1 MAKTVKQVRAV
12 KMPAVALD
20 AKAASKVVSKVSA
33 KPVSAKPVSAKPV
46 SAKPV
51 SAKPV
56 SAKPVSVKPA
66 SVKQVLAK
74 PGTAKP
80 GTAKP
85 ATAKPATA
93 KPASGKPASAKPAPR
108 PRAKARRGTR
118 AAQEQ
123 AAPAAQL
130 MSNLDL
136 YFQEVKAYSLLT
148 RDEECELARGIHAN
162 DNESLH
168 KLVKANLR
176 FVVSIAKEY
185 AHYGVPLEDLIN
197 EGNLGLLKAAQRFD
211 ETRGFKF
218 ISYAVWWIRQSILA
232 ALANHSKIVRMPLNR
247 ARVLNQIKKASSELQ
262 QKLRRKP
269 EPEEIAKFLGLS
281 VDEVKDTLPL
291 MQDNFFLDDFVG
303 NDEDST
309 YLDFLEDTASEGPD
323 AKVMDDD
330 LNSSIGRMLADLK
343 DREAKVLKLYYGLG
357 TDQELTLEEIG
368 QIMGLTRERIRQIKE
383 EAFEKIRT
391 SKSFKYMQDYAEDH
405 QV

>member
-1 MAKTVKQVRAV
+1 M
-12 KMPAVALD
+12 
-20 AKAASKVVSKVSA
+20 SKELK
-33 KPVSAKPVSAKPV
+33 K
-46 SAKPV
+46 
-51 SAKPV
+51 
-56 SAKPVSVKPA
+56 
-66 SVKQVLAK
+66 
-74 PGTAKP
+74 
-80 GTAKP
+80 
-85 ATAKPATA
+85 ATAKTKKAAARKAPAKKT
-93 KPASGKPASAKPAPR
+93 SR
-108 PRAKARRGTR
+108 R
-118 AAQEQ
+118 AAKVNNEVSTV
-123 AAPAAQL
+123 PAAQL

-148 RDEECELARGIHAN
+148 RAEECELARGIHNN
-162 DNESLH
+162 DSESLH

-247 ARVLNQIKKASSELQ
+247 ARVLNQIKKASGELQ

-269 EPEEIAKFLGLS
+269 EAEEIAKVLGLS
-281 VDEVKDTLPL
+281 VDEVRDTLPL

-309 YLDFLEDTASEGPD
+309 YLDFLEDTSSVGPD
-323 AKVMDDD
+323 NKVLDDD
-330 LNSSIGRMLADLK
+330 LNSSIGRMLGDLK
-343 DREAKVLKLYYGLG
+343 EREAKVLKLYYGLG
-357 TDQELTLEEIG
+357 SDQEMTLEEIG

-383 EAFEKIRT
+383 EAFEKIRS
-391 SKSFKYMQDYAEDH
+391 SKAFKYMHDYAEETP
-405 QV
+405 V

>member
-1 MAKTVKQVRAV
+1 MPRGIKKTTNTRQ
-12 KMPAVALD
+12 
-20 AKAASKVVSKVSA
+20 AKAAAHKV
-33 KPVSAKPVSAKPV
+33 
-46 SAKPV
+46 
-51 SAKPV
+51 
-56 SAKPVSVKPA
+56 
-66 SVKQVLAK
+66 
-74 PGTAKP
+74 T
-80 GTAKP
+80 
-85 ATAKPATA
+85 
-93 KPASGKPASAKPAPR
+93 APR
-108 PRAKARRGTR
+108 KAVRRPRRVSH
-118 AAQEQ
+118 EQ
-123 AAPAAQL
+123 TVPAAQL

-148 RDEECELARGIHAN
+148 RAEECELAQGIHN
-162 DNESLH
+162 DDSESLH

-247 ARVLNQIKKASSELQ
+247 ARVLNQIKKASGELQ

-269 EPEEIAKFLGLS
+269 EPEEIAAKLGLS
-281 VDEVKDTLPL
+281 IDEVRDTLPL

-309 YLDFLEDTASEGPD
+309 YLDFLEDTSGEGPD
-323 AKVMDDD
+323 NKVMDDD
-330 LNSSIGRMLADLK
+330 LNSSIGRMLGDLK
-343 DREAKVLKLYYGLG
+343 EREAKVLRLYYGLG
-357 TDQELTLEEIG
+357 TDKEMTLEEIG

-383 EAFEKIRT
+383 EAFDKIRT
-391 SKSFKYMQDYAEDH
+391 SKTFKYMHDYADENP
-405 QV
+405 QL

>member
-1 MAKTVKQVRAV
+1 MAKTVKKTKTQT
-12 KMPAVALD
+12 
-20 AKAASKVVSKVSA
+20 AARTTSPKRT
-33 KPVSAKPVSAKPV
+33 
-46 SAKPV
+46 
-51 SAKPV
+51 
-56 SAKPVSVKPA
+56 
-66 SVKQVLAK
+66 
-74 PGTAKP
+74 G
-80 GTAKP
+80 
-85 ATAKPATA
+85 
-93 KPASGKPASAKPAPR
+93 R
-108 PRAKARRGTR
+108 R
-118 AAQEQ
+118 AAKVNHEHTV
-123 AAPAAQL
+123 PAAQL

-148 RDEECELARGIHAN
+148 RAEECELARGIHNN

-247 ARVLNQIKKASSELQ
+247 ARVLNQIKKASGELQ

-269 EPEEIAKFLGLS
+269 EPEEIAAKLGLS

-309 YLDFLEDTASEGPD
+309 YLDFLEDTSGEGPD
-323 AKVMDDD
+323 NKVMDDD
-330 LNSSIGRMLADLK
+330 LNTSIGRMLGDLK
-343 DREAKVLKLYYGLG
+343 EREAKVLRLYYGLG
-357 TDQELTLEEIG
+357 TDQEMTLEEIG

-383 EAFEKIRT
+383 EAFDKIRT
-391 SKSFKYMQDYAEDH
+391 SKAFKYMHDYADDNP
-405 QV
+405 VV

>member
-1 MAKTVKQVRAV
+1 MARVARKTTARKTTARKAPAKKKAPVRA
-12 KMPAVALD
+12 
-20 AKAASKVVSKVSA
+20 SA
-33 KPVSAKPVSAKPV
+33 RK
-46 SAKPV
+46 
-51 SAKPV
+51 
-56 SAKPVSVKPA
+56 
-66 SVKQVLAK
+66 
-74 PGTAKP
+74 
-80 GTAKP
+80 
-85 ATAKPATA
+85 ATAKVGGKASGTTKVVVAKLAKGKTPKIKMTKATA
-93 KPASGKPASAKPAPR
+93 RSRSKTVAKSATVAPST
-108 PRAKARRGTR
+108 G
-118 AAQEQ
+118 
-123 AAPAAQL
+123 L

-148 RDEECELARGIHAN
+148 RAEECELARGIHAN
-162 DNESLH
+162 DSESLH

-247 ARVLNQIKKASSELQ
+247 ARVLNQIKKASGELQ

-269 EPEEIAKFLGLS
+269 EADEIAKVLGLS
-281 VDEVKDTLPL
+281 VDEVRDTLPL

-309 YLDFLEDTASEGPD
+309 YLDFLEDTSSDGPD
-323 AKVMDDD
+323 NKVMDDD
-330 LNSSIGRMLADLK
+330 LNSSIGRMLGDLK
-343 DREAKVLKLYYGLG
+343 VREAKVLKLYYGLG
-357 TDQELTLEEIG
+357 SDQEMTLEEIG

-383 EAFEKIRT
+383 EAFEKIRA
-391 SKSFKYMQDYAEDH
+391 SKTFKYMHDYADEP
-405 QV
+405 QL

>member
-1 MAKTVKQVRAV
+1 MAKAVKQTRQTKKA
-12 KMPAVALD
+12 AVALN
-20 AKAASKVVSKVSA
+20 AKVPAAAVAADPERPVVRA
-33 KPVSAKPVSAKPV
+33 
-46 SAKPV
+46 
-51 SAKPV
+51 
-56 SAKPVSVKPA
+56 
-66 SVKQVLAK
+66 
-74 PGTAKP
+74 
-80 GTAKP
+80 
-85 ATAKPATA
+85 
-93 KPASGKPASAKPAPR
+93 
-108 PRAKARRGTR
+108 RAKARHSGR
-118 AAQEQ
+118 ATPDQ

-269 EPEEIAKFLGLS
+269 EPEEIARFLNLS
-281 VDEVKDTLPL
+281 VEEVKDTLPL

-309 YLDFLEDTASEGPD
+309 YLDFLEDTGSEGPD
-323 AKVMDDD
+323 SKVLDDD
-330 LNSSIGRMLADLK
+330 LNTSIGRMLCDLK

-391 SKSFKYMQDYAEDH
+391 SKTFKYMQDYAEDR
-405 QV
+405 QI

>member
-1 MAKTVKQVRAV
+1 MAKATKKTTTASKKTTTTVRARATAAKKAAPAMTAKKAATKKATIKKAKTVKG
-12 KMPAVALD
+12 
-20 AKAASKVVSKVSA
+20 KAAAA
-33 KPVSAKPVSAKPV
+33 KTVA
-46 SAKPV
+46 
-51 SAKPV
+51 
-56 SAKPVSVKPA
+56 
-66 SVKQVLAK
+66 
-74 PGTAKP
+74 
-80 GTAKP
+80 AKP
-85 ATAKPATA
+85 AKT
-93 KPASGKPASAKPAPR
+93 
-108 PRAKARRGTR
+108 RAKAKVKAKAKTR
-118 AAQEQ
+118 AKAGAKTTRGKSDI
-123 AAPAAQL
+123 AAPSAQL

-148 RDEECELARGIHAN
+148 RAEECELARGIHAN
-162 DNESLH
+162 DSVSLH

-247 ARVLNQIKKASSELQ
+247 ARVLNQIKKASGELQ

-269 EPEEIAKFLGLS
+269 EPEEIAKVLGLS
-281 VDEVKDTLPL
+281 VDEVRDTLPL

-309 YLDFLEDTASEGPD
+309 YLDFLEDTTSDGPD
-323 AKVMDDD
+323 NKVMDDD
-330 LNSSIGRMLADLK
+330 LNSSIGRMLGDLK
-343 DREAKVLKLYYGLG
+343 EREAKVLKLYYGLG
-357 TDQELTLEEIG
+357 SDQEMTLEEIG

-383 EAFEKIRT
+383 EAFDKIRG
-391 SKSFKYMQDYAEDH
+391 SKTFKYMHDYADET
-405 QV
+405 QI

>member
-1 MAKTVKQVRAV
+1 MSKVIKKTRK
-12 KMPAVALD
+12 
-20 AKAASKVVSKVSA
+20 KAAA
-33 KPVSAKPVSAKPV
+33 R
-46 SAKPV
+46 
-51 SAKPV
+51 
-56 SAKPVSVKPA
+56 KPA
-66 SVKQVLAK
+66 AK
-74 PGTAKP
+74 KT
-80 GTAKP
+80 T
-85 ATAKPATA
+85 
-93 KPASGKPASAKPAPR
+93 R
-108 PRAKARRGTR
+108 R
-118 AAQEQ
+118 AAKLKHEPSTV
-123 AAPAAQL
+123 PAAQL

-148 RDEECELARGIHAN
+148 RAEECELARGIHAN
-162 DNESLH
+162 DNESIH

-247 ARVLNQIKKASSELQ
+247 ARVLNQIKKASGELQ

-269 EPEEIAKFLGLS
+269 EPEEIAARLGLS
-281 VDEVKDTLPL
+281 VDEVKDTMPL

-309 YLDFLEDTASEGPD
+309 YLDFLEDTSGEGPD
-323 AKVMDDD
+323 NKVMDDD
-330 LNSSIGRMLADLK
+330 LNTSIGRMLGDLK
-343 DREAKVLKLYYGLG
+343 EREAKVLRLYYGLG
-357 TDQELTLEEIG
+357 SDKEMTLEEIG

-383 EAFEKIRT
+383 EAFDKIRT
-391 SKSFKYMQDYAEDH
+391 SKAFKYMHDYSDDSA
-405 QV
+405 VL